1 MAQSS
6 LQQVQKGQSATV
18 NQCPLPS
25 NAALERVLPLPSPVQ
40 ASKTCLLRVR
50 GGDCSLTARQMKL
63 EFGSWDLTGDLWDL
77 NGEWLGVTWSAYAY
91 ALRSDSLLKT
101 HFSNHPML
109 SGCYGVAE
117 SPTLY
122 LHYKVGDSAKVIQ

>member
-6 LQQVQKGQSATV
+6 LQLVQKGQSATV

-40 ASKTCLLRVR
+40 AFKTCLLRVR
-50 GGDCSLTARQMKL
+50 GHRSLTARQMKL

-77 NGEWLGVTWSAYAY
+77 NGEWLGVTRRAYAY

-122 LHYKVGDSAKVIQ
+122 CKVGDSAKVIQ

>member
-25 NAALERVLPLPSPVQ
+25 NAVLERVLPLPSPVQ
-40 ASKTCLLRVR
+40 VAIRSCFARRAFKTCLLRVR
-50 GGDCSLTARQMKL
+50 GHRSLTARQMKL

-77 NGEWLGVTWSAYAY
+77 NGEFRCNTES
-91 ALRSDSLLKT
+91 LRICT
-101 HFSNHPML
+101 P
-109 SGCYGVAE
+109 
-117 SPTLY
+117 
-122 LHYKVGDSAKVIQ
+122 IR